1 MLGWITRCSMF
12 GELSIFQILNLEFYI
27 ESYQNIVLFLFFLM
41 ISNFLDKGKF
51 NSTQKTQRLLVLI
64 NMQNKEK

>member
-1 MLGWITRCSMF
+1 MRLCMF

-27 ESYQNIVLFLFFLM
+27 ENYQNIVLFLFFLM

-51 NSTQKTQRLLVLI
+51 NSTQKIQRLLVLI